1 MSKLLEVKDLKM
13 YIKVR
18 RGVVKAV
25 DGISFSVDAGE
36 AFGIVG
42 ESGCGKTMTS
52 LSLLKLQPHPAGQI
66 IGGEIILDGED
77 LVQKNEAEM
86 RKVRGRKLSMIL
98 QDPLTSLNP
107 AYSIG
112 NQVAEAVIIHQ
123 HLKGKPL
130 WEKVIQALRL
140 VKIPAAERRL
150 RDFPH
155 QMSGGMRQRVTGAIA
170 LSTEP
175 LLLIADEP
183 TTSLDVTIQAQYME
197 LLKEIQVKSKV
208 GMIFITHD
216 FGIIAEMCENV
227 AVMYAGRI
235 VEKASTRDL
244 FNNPLHPYTKALIGC
259 LPKLEARWQKLDTI
273 PGQPP
278 DLSKLPVG
286 CRFADRC
293 PEVMDVCT
301 QGYPE
306 ETVVEGNHNVSCWLQ
321 EKQS

>member
-1 MSKLLEVKDLKM
+1 MSKLLEVKDLMM

-25 DGISFSVDAGE
+25 DGISFTVDAGE

-52 LSLLKLQPHPAGQI
+52 LSLLKLQPNPAGQI
-66 IGGEIILDGED
+66 VGGQIILDGED
-77 LVQKNEAEM
+77 LVPKSEGAM
-86 RKVRGRKLSMIL
+86 RKVRGRKISMIL

-107 AYSIG
+107 AFSIG
-112 NQVAEAVIIHQ
+112 NQVAEAIIIHQ
-123 HLKGKPL
+123 HLKGKSL
-130 WEKVIQALRL
+130 WDKVIQALKL

-175 LLLIADEP
+175 MLLIADEP

-197 LLKEIQVKSKV
+197 LLKDIQVKSKV

-216 FGIIAEMCENV
+216 FGIIAEMCSKV

-235 VEKASTRDL
+235 VEKAITRDL
-244 FNNPLHPYTKALIGC
+244 FNTPLHPYTKALIGC
-259 LPKLEARWQKLDTI
+259 LPKLESKGQKLVTI

-278 DLSKLPVG
+278 DLSQLPPG
-286 CRFADRC
+286 CRFAPRC
-293 PEVMDVCT
+293 SEVMDICIKE
-301 QGYPE
+301 YPGQTTLDGE
-306 ETVVEGNHNVSCWLQ
+306 HYVNCWLQ